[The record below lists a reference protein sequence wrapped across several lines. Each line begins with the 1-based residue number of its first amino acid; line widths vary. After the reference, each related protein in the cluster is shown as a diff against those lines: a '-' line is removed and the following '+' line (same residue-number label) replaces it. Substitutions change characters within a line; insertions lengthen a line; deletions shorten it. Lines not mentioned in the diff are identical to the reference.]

1 MASSVAGTVP
11 DQTWGQALPGYFKD
25 NIQPQIYESAY
36 LIQRPNIAVPDVVSE
51 NTVGMAY
58 DRGFIDKPVPRMATI
73 RRFIENPSTYITR
86 LHPHDLTSGT
96 GGIDNLSNLYR
107 FGQPLPVANAG
118 DFLDI
123 EYWASREL
131 KREANDPLSNGYA
144 KKVLGPSGIQLQS
157 QMLSDA
163 ELADKKRLYIK
174 NKTALEAARL
184 SERTRLDGD
193 APEPEDVQNRAA
205 RAENAN
211 NRANRAI
218 GNEIPIDEENDVNTT
233 AAVDESI
240 NQAEEEGLASTAT
253 RIAEIR
259 RLQGIDNAA
268 EAETGYNTNSTLGQY
283 AAMQHNLT
291 YAAIARNQLHV
302 IRGPASTTF
311 SNTLIPTAFNQRNTA
326 YRDSVSGSS
335 VSRDQS
341 TINEQLTDPRLRQFR
356 GGNAGSVNIL
366 NTPVTSVNATQI
378 QNLQRLTRNNE
389 EFDGDNYSPQDRV
402 QLANHP
408 ESVNRPP
415 TTPITV
421 RTGNAVSASLRN
433 SITPLSESQN
443 LAMSLASIYRESRNS
458 GESPPGTVRRPRH
471 TSRTVGTRER
481 QVEREERAMAQ
492 AENRNIA
499 VLRGAIQSGHVTT
512 RRGYRS

>member
-1 MASSVAGTVP
+1 MSSSVAGTVP

-25 NIQPQIYESAY
+25 NVQPQIYESAY
-36 LIQRPNIAVPDVVSE
+36 LIQRPNIAIPDVVSE
-51 NTVGMAY
+51 NTVGTVY
-58 DRGFIDKPVPRMATI
+58 DRGFIDKPVPRIATI
-73 RRFIENPSTYITR
+73 RRFIENPSTYVTR

-107 FGQPLPVANAG
+107 FGHPLPVANAG
-118 DFLDI
+118 DLLDI

-131 KREANDPLSNGYA
+131 KKEANDPLSNGYA
-144 KKVLGPSGIQLQS
+144 RKVLGPQGLQLQM

-163 ELADKKRLYIK
+163 ELADKRRLYIRNK
-174 NKTALEAARL
+174 NEAEARRL

-193 APEPEDVQNRAA
+193 GPEAEDVQNRAA
-205 RAENAN
+205 RAENAS
-211 NRANRAI
+211 RAADAGVDIFADQDLTGQETR
-218 GNEIPIDEENDVNTT
+218 EEVIDE
-233 AAVDESI
+233 AVD
-240 NQAEEEGLASTAT
+240 QPEEEGLATTAA

-259 RLQGIDNAA
+259 RNGEVDNQA
-268 EAETGYNTNSTLGQY
+268 EAEVGYNTDSALGQF
-283 AAMQHNLT
+283 AGMQHNLT
-291 YAAIARNQLHV
+291 YAINARNQLNV
-302 IRGPASTTF
+302 LRTPMSSTF

-326 YRDSVSGSS
+326 YRDSISGSS
-335 VSRDQS
+335 ISRDQS

-402 QLANHP
+402 QLANNP

-415 TTPITV
+415 VTPITV

-443 LAMSLASIYRESRNS
+443 LAMELASIYRQSRNS
-458 GESPPGTVRRPRH
+458 GQSPPRTVRRPRH
-471 TSRTVGTRER
+471 TGRTLTARER
-481 QVEREERAMAQ
+481 QVQREERAMAQ